1 MNLPSFLKGLGILAV
16 GVVGL
21 VLFIVMRPEPGTE
34 EPAEF
39 APVVEFL
46 TAEPTSGPVELRAT
60 GSVAARRDVALA
72 AEVPG
77 AVVWTHPSFAAGG
90 AFQAGTVLIRLDNT
104 DYQNAVIMAE
114 AEFTQRTF
122 DAVLAAEEAEI
133 ARADWERLVTRN
145 AEVEAPENTELGSLL
160 FREPQLKLAEAA
172 RRAAEA
178 RLNDARKRLART
190 EIRAPFDGRIRQT
203 NVDIGSYVAP
213 GMVVGTYFS
222 TDVAEIS
229 VPVSARELELL
240 DDMEGLVRA
249 RMPAT
254 VSAGGATWPARVVRT
269 SGAIDPQTRMLE
281 IVLAVDR
288 PYATTPPLRVG
299 TFVDAAIQAR
309 TLDAWYRLPVE
320 LLREGNTVWLFED
333 GRLRIQSVEVLTEQD
348 RHAVVTGGLSP
359 GDRIIQTNLSVVT
372 DGMAVRTANASTNP
386 NPENGGTP

>member
-1 MNLPSFLKGLGILAV
+1 MNVPSILKGLGILAV
-16 GVVGL
+16 GVIGL
-21 VLFIVMRPEPGTE
+21 ILFIVLRPEPATE

-46 TAEPTSGPVELRAT
+46 TAEPTSGPVLLRAT

-90 AFQAGTVLIRLDNT
+90 AFQAGTVLIRLDST
-104 DYQNAVIMAE
+104 DYLNAVVMAQ
-114 AEFTQRTF
+114 AEFTQRSF

-133 ARADWERLVTRN
+133 ARADWERLVARN

-172 RRAAEA
+172 RQAAEA

-190 EIRAPFDGRIRQT
+190 EIRAPFDGRVRQA
-203 NVDIGSYVAP
+203 NVNLGSYVAP
-213 GMVVGTYFS
+213 GMVVATYFS

-229 VPVSARELELL
+229 VPVSARDL
-240 DDMEGLVRA
+240 DLFDDLDGLVRA
-249 RMPAT
+249 RTPAT
-254 VSAGGATWPARVVRT
+254 VTAGAAVWPARVVRT
-269 SGAIDPQTRMLE
+269 SGAINPQTRMMD
-281 IVLAVDR
+281 IVLTVDR
-288 PYATTPPLRVG
+288 PYASTPPLRVG
-299 TFVDAAIQAR
+299 TFVDVAIQAR
-309 TLDAWYRLPVE
+309 TLDAGYRLPVE
-320 LLREGNTVWLFED
+320 FLREGNTVWVYED
-333 GRLRIQSVEVLTEQD
+333 GRLRIRSVEVLTEQD
-348 RHAVVTGGLSP
+348 GQALVTSGLSP

-386 NPENGGTP
+386 NPEN